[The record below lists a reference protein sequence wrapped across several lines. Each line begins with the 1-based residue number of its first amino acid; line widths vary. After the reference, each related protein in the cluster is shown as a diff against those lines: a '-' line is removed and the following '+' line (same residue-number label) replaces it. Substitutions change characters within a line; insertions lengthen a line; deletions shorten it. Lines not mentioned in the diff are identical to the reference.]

1 MKAAVLHAYGEL
13 PRFGEFADPVPA
25 NGEQLIRVT
34 AAPLNNIDK
43 VMADGTHYSVQGEQ
57 PPPLPAVPGVV
68 AAGELPGGG
77 RVLFG
82 SRSGT
87 MAQYAVASPRMTFPI
102 PDGLDDA
109 LAAAAWNPG
118 LSAWLLFGWRAR
130 PEPGGT
136 VLVLG
141 ATGVTGQLAVQA
153 ARRHGAG
160 RVVAAGRNPVVLGK
174 LAERGADAVIS
185 LDQADGA
192 LAAAFAGAAGDQGF
206 DIVADYLW
214 GRPTEILL
222 GALDRHDAE
231 VRSARTRLVQAG
243 EMAGS
248 QISLPASVLRS
259 AGLEILGMG
268 TGTMPPP
275 EQITAMLSELLDGLG
290 SGEITMDCERVPL
303 ADVADLWARDQQGRR
318 PVFIP

>member
-1 MKAAVLHAYGEL
+1 VKAAVLRAYGEL
-13 PRFGEFADPVPA
+13 PVCEDFPDPVPA
-25 NGEQLIRVT
+25 DGEQLVRIT

-43 VMADGTHYSVQGEQ
+43 VMADGSHYSVQGEQ
-57 PPPLPAVPGVV
+57 PPPVPHVPGVV
-68 AAGELPGGG
+68 AAGVLPGGR
-77 RVLFG
+77 RVLLG

-87 MAQYAVASPRMTFPI
+87 MAQYAVASDRMTFPI
-102 PDGLDDA
+102 PDSVDDA

-160 RVVAAGRNPVVLGK
+160 RVVAAGRNPAVLEK
-174 LAERGADAVIS
+174 LAKRGADIIS
-185 LDQADGA
+185 LDQDDAA
-192 LAAAFAGAAGDQGF
+192 LADAFAAAAGERGF
-206 DIVADYLW
+206 DVVADYLW

-231 VRSARTRLVQAG
+231 IRSGRTRLVQAG

-248 QISLPASVLRS
+248 QIALPASVLRS

-268 TGTMPPP
+268 TGTMPPID
-275 EQITAMLSELLDGLG
+275 QITAMLSELLDGLG
-290 SGEITMDCERVPL
+290 SGEITVDYERVPL
-303 ADVADLWARDQQGRR
+303 ADVTQAWGRDQKGRR